1 MTLQKDMKFLELG
14 MGLFWTDCYLWK
26 AATLSREHVPVMI
39 HVNELTQPQGHSTS
53 GSHERYKD
61 ADRLAWE
68 REFDCIRQM
77 KLWMIA
83 INIAS
88 SEELDDRC
96 QC

>member
-1 MTLQKDMKFLELG
+1 
-14 MGLFWTDCYLWK
+14 
-26 AATLSREHVPVMI
+26 MI

-88 SEELDDRC
+88 SEELDEIDANAKKEVLEGKAAWSAFIDPVVKE
-96 QC
+96 QKN